1 MRKAIIVL
9 VVVLILFFA
18 VFQKVNVAVLN
29 AENSSPVSYA
39 EIAAGSGKYVAD
51 KNGKV
56 SFFHSI
62 FQDGITVNRIGFQK
76 GTFKV
81 PFSIVSTNDTV
92 RLKQSDFTEIQKDL
106 NTLLNSVSSY
116 KYNYVLSSSTD
127 GKTQMQRINSAFYK
141 GNFEF
146 SYDSDFTNAHY
157 KVMYKNKQFYTF
169 ENGNWKELAGEE
181 KNQFLNKNIVFI
193 SLSDLVSSIF
203 PSSDP
208 DSVEC
213 SFDRI
218 NFVWPNMHMEIMLS
232 ADGFISEL
240 TFESNTESQNIKI
253 DLKVS
258 DAGKRMSIPDE

>member
-18 VFQKVNVAVLN
+18 VFQKVSVTVLN
-29 AENSSPVSYA
+29 AKNDSPVSYA
-39 EIAAGSGKYVAD
+39 EVTSGSGRYITD

-81 PFSIVSTNDTV
+81 PFSVGVTSSTI
-92 RLKQSDFTEIQKDL
+92 RIKQSDFTEIQKEL
-106 NTLLNSVSSY
+106 STLLNSVSSY
-116 KYNYVLSSSTD
+116 KYSYVLSLTTD
-127 GKTQMQRINSAFYK
+127 GKTQIQKINSAFYK

-146 SYDSDFTNAHY
+146 SYDSDFADTNY
-157 KVMYKNKQFYTF
+157 KIMYNNKQFYIF
-169 ENGNWKELAGEE
+169 DNGNWKALTGEE
-181 KNQFLNKNIVFI
+181 KDKFVNENIVFI

-203 PSSDP
+203 PSSNP
-208 DSVEC
+208 DNVEC
-213 SFDRI
+213 KFDRI
-218 NFVWPNMHMEIMLS
+218 NFEWPNMHMEIILS

-240 TFESNTESQNIKI
+240 TFESSTESQNVKV

-258 DAGKRMSIPDE
+258 NSNKRVSIPDE